1 MPFTG
6 SVFKEIDDF
15 YSSNY
20 YLLRGSGKIKTELKL
35 AADVLEIQHYSL
47 PKMTGT
53 RFIGHRR
60 RALTT
65 LLNMWPAFDMAYE
78 NIKAD
83 PKTRNET
90 KAKVTGLLKKF
101 KNYRFLVLSCVYLD
115 LLEQTTPVSKIFESN
130 SLLPFEVKPLV
141 KTAIFNLSDQIEDSD
156 MLDSHLQRFKRN
168 NDDKTVIK
176 SQYDKKGDKS
186 RNAQNR
192 QQVTITFKDLTFL
205 NDETLDGVQHAKIKA
220 AQELIETLTARFES
234 FDNEEV
240 FNCMNWFNP
249 QNWSDEKD
257 YGLDEILEFSN
268 QFNEPLAEAGYDHSK
283 ITQEWKKMRRYVEI
297 NLPKKEPAQLWR
309 NIINHNERE
318 YPNISLLAKLM
329 LSGFEL
335 TV

>member
-1 MPFTG
+1 MRNGSRETFDEKQTHKYTYLLYFSGIPTYFMASLLEMSEWGGTDAQSLKAGIDSIFSEDGQIPMASFRTKLISITSDGASVNTGKISGLMTRFASDREWLVKIHCINHRVELAVKDAFTG

-156 MLDSHLQRFKRN
+156 MLDSHLQRFK
-168 NDDKTVIK
+168 
-176 SQYDKKGDKS
+176 
-186 RNAQNR
+186 
-192 QQVTITFKDLTFL
+192 
-205 NDETLDGVQHAKIKA
+205 
-220 AQELIETLTARFES
+220 
-234 FDNEEV
+234 
-240 FNCMNWFNP
+240 
-249 QNWSDEKD
+249 
-257 YGLDEILEFSN
+257 
-268 QFNEPLAEAGYDHSK
+268 
-283 ITQEWKKMRRYVEI
+283 
-297 NLPKKEPAQLWR
+297 
-309 NIINHNERE
+309 
-318 YPNISLLAKLM
+318 
-329 LSGFEL
+329 
-335 TV
+335 